1 MILVCKAL
9 LLIILGMSIGIG
21 HGGTPAPEKKV
32 LEGVLDK
39 LKK

>member
-1 MILVCKAL
+1 MCKAFP
-9 LLIILGMSIGIG
+9 LIITGMSIGIG
-21 HGGTPAPEKKV
+21 HGGTPAPDKKV